1 MQIKLSDNKEQNGLC
16 YQLIMWHRV
25 EQLPGSSLLGSKEA
39 AQASCSHLVQ
49 LRCPSHSEYWL
60 FSTLSVVSGLV
71 LIICVYISV
80 SGSPNTSNTYLIP
93 VPSLPEVLS
102 LIII

>member
-1 MQIKLSDNKEQNGLC
+1 MVIRRQPPGPAQVSLKLRIFAIYTLECGL
-16 YQLIMWHRV
+16 W
-25 EQLPGSSLLGSKEA
+25 
-39 AQASCSHLVQ
+39 
-49 LRCPSHSEYWL
+49 
-60 FSTLSVVSGLV
+60 SGL
-71 LIICVYISV
+71 IIYVYISV

>member
-1 MQIKLSDNKEQNGLC
+1 MASAASLLYISGCSQ
-16 YQLIMWHRV
+16 
-25 EQLPGSSLLGSKEA
+25 QLPGSSYMVIRRQTP